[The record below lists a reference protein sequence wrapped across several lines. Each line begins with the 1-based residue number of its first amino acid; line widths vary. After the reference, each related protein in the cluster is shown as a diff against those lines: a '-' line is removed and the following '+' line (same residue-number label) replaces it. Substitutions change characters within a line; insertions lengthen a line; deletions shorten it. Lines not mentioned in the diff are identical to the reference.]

1 MERLSQFK
9 ENMDPK
15 TIIELKLDFW
25 IATTELVLPYGS
37 KTLLW
42 YHNVKDGTDHLIEES
57 PHKRVSIQCAGPGIE
72 ERAT

>member
-1 MERLSQFK
+1 M
-9 ENMDPK
+9 
-15 TIIELKLDFW
+15 DFW